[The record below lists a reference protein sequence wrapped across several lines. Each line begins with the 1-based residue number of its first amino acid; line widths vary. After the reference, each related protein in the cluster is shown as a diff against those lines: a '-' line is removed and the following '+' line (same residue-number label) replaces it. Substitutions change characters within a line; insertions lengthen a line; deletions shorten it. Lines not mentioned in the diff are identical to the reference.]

1 MTGAIAALAGA
12 FTTAGSSSGGSS
24 EGGGGGGT
32 LVATLSPNSQGV
44 SNSSATVASESC
56 TAILTGGVGPF
67 TYAWVKDSG
76 GFITATNPASA
87 ATSFQALGM
96 ERDESRS
103 AQFRCNV
110 TDTGNGNAVT
120 QSDLASVT
128 LERL

>member
-32 LVATLSPNSQGV
+32 LVARLSPNSQGV
-44 SNSSATVASESC
+44 LNSGATVTSESC
-56 TAILTGGVGPF
+56 TAVLTGGVGPF

-76 GFITATNPASA
+76 DSITATNATSA
-87 ATSFQALGM
+87 ATWFQAVGM
-96 ERDESRS
+96 KREESRS
-103 AQFRCNV
+103 AEFRCNV

-128 LERL
+128 LARL